1 MMNYDFTQIP
11 IAVAGIGLS
20 ILVYSTGQRLYKRF
34 RMDILTPNIF
44 SIASLILLMLL
55 FKVDYA
61 NYEPAAKSINFFL
74 KPAVV
79 ILALPLYR
87 RLPHLMQHKMP
98 ILIGIL
104 SGILVSSIT
113 LLILTSVMNYDYLLI
128 ISLLPKCIT
137 TPMGIEVSTTM
148 GAIVPI
154 TVLSILV
161 TGISGTV
168 MAKTLL
174 RLGRITDT
182 IAKGVAIGTSS
193 QVLCTYKA
201 LEIGETEGAISSLSL
216 AIAGLVSVFYL
227 PLVAY
232 LLQFF
237 YTP

>member
-1 MMNYDFTQIP
+1 MTITTSLIQILIAFAGILVS
-11 IAVAGIGLS
+11 IAVYIAG
-20 ILVYSTGQRLYKRF
+20 QKLYNRF
-34 RMDILTPNIF
+34 KIDLLTPNIF
-44 SIASLILLMLL
+44 SIVTIVLLMLL
-55 FKVDYA
+55 FRVDYS
-61 NYEPAAKSINFFL
+61 YYKPAANSINFFL

-87 RLPHLMQHKMP
+87 RLPHLMQNKVA
-98 ILIGIL
+98 ILTGIM
-104 SGILVSSIT
+104 SGILVSSMSLVFLT
-113 LLILTSVMNYDYLLI
+113 LVMNYDLMMI

-174 RLGRITDT
+174 RLGRITNP

-193 QVLCTYKA
+193 HVLGTSKA

-232 LLQFF
+232 LLRFF
-237 YTP
+237 I